1 MKIKDNGEKMSQS
14 RKEFLKTG
22 VAGLAGIGTFTATQV
37 AAKESNEAKKI
48 SNGLSSD
55 KINPIKPVVLSTWIH
70 GIVANE
76 EAWKVLENR
85 GTSLDAVELGVK
97 TAEADPT
104 NQSVGLGGFPDREGR
119 VTLDACIMNHEQQC
133 GSVAFLEHIVHPI
146 SVARKVMEETPHV
159 MLVGKGAL
167 QFAEQQG
174 FKRENL
180 LTEASEK
187 AWRKWLEDSKYAP
200 VINVENHDT
209 IGMLAL
215 DDSGN
220 ISGAC
225 TTSGA
230 AYKMHGRVGDSPIIG
245 AGLYLDNEVGGAVA
259 TGLGEAVIRSAGASV
274 AVELMRQGYTPQQAC
289 DEVIARI
296 ISKEKEPKSLQVGV
310 IALNK
315 QGVVG
320 GSAIHPGFNYAL
332 LSNEH
337 ENGMI
342 DAPHLF
348 EEE

>member
-1 MKIKDNGEKMSQS
+1 MSQS

-22 VAGLAGIGTFTATQV
+22 IAGLAGIGAFRATEV
-37 AAKESNEAKKI
+37 AANKDNLAG
-48 SNGLSSD
+48 NGIIQKNTD
-55 KINPIKPVVLSTWIH
+55 QVNPTKPVVISTWIH
-70 GIVANE
+70 GIKANE
-76 EAWKVLENR
+76 EAWSVL
-85 GTSLDAVELGVK
+85 GKGGSSLDAVELGVK
-97 TAEADPT
+97 TAEADPE

-215 DDSGN
+215 DELGN
-220 ISGAC
+220 LSGAC

-245 AGLYLDNEVGGAVA
+245 AGLYLDNEIGGAVA

-289 DEVIARI
+289 EEVIARI
-296 ISKEKEPKSLQVGV
+296 ISKEKDPKSLQVGV

-315 QGVVG
+315 QGEVG

-332 LSNEH
+332 LSKVH
-337 ENGMI
+337 ENGML

-348 EEE
+348 NVD

>member
-1 MKIKDNGEKMSQS
+1 MAQN
-14 RKEFLKTG
+14 RKQFLQKSL
-22 VAGLAGIGTFTATQV
+22 AGLAGLGSLGMSQV
-37 AAKESNEAKKI
+37 TYETRKTSHEPTKVAQ
-48 SNGLSSD
+48 
-55 KINPIKPVVLSTWIH
+55 KPVVLSTWIH

-76 EAWKVLENR
+76 EAWKILSE
-85 GTSLDAVELGVK
+85 GGSALDAVEVGVK
-97 TAEADPT
+97 TAEADPQ

-159 MLVGKGAL
+159 MLVGAGAL
-167 QFAEQQG
+167 QFAEAQG
-174 FKRENL
+174 FERQNL

-187 AWRKWLEDSKYAP
+187 AWKKWLEDSKYAP

-215 DDSGN
+215 DEKGN
-220 ISGAC
+220 LSGAC

-245 AGLYLDNEVGGAVA
+245 AGLYLDNEVGAAVA

-274 AVELMRQGYTPQQAC
+274 AVELMRQGFSPQEAC
-289 DEVIARI
+289 SEVIARI
-296 ISKEKEPKSLQVGV
+296 IRKEKDPKSLQVGV
-310 IALNK
+310 IALSK
-315 QGVVG
+315 DGQVG

-332 LSNEH
+332 QSH
-337 ENGMI
+337 AHANGMI

-348 EEE
+348 KE

>member
-1 MKIKDNGEKMSQS
+1 MNQS
-14 RKEFLKTG
+14 RKEFLKKG
-22 VAGLAGIGTFTATQV
+22 VAGLAGISAFTAAGVASKGNSLAINALTQM
-37 AAKESNEAKKI
+37 
-48 SNGLSSD
+48 SSD
-55 KINPIKPVVLSTWIH
+55 QVSSIKPVVVSTWIH
-70 GIVANE
+70 GILANE
-76 EAWKVLENR
+76 EAWKVLGNG

-104 NQSVGLGGFPDREGR
+104 NQSVGLGGLPDREGR

-180 LTEASEK
+180 LTEDSEK
-187 AWRKWLEDSKYAP
+187 AWRKWLEDSRYAP

-215 DDSGN
+215 DESGN
-220 ISGAC
+220 LSGAC

-245 AGLYLDNEVGGAVA
+245 AGLYLDNEVGSAVA

-289 DEVIARI
+289 EEVIARI
-296 ISKEKEPKSLQVGV
+296 ISKESNLKSLQVGV

-315 QGVVG
+315 QGQVG

-332 LSNEH
+332 LSKEH
-337 ENGMI
+337 ENRMI

-348 EEE
+348 ETK

>member
-1 MKIKDNGEKMSQS
+1 
-14 RKEFLKTG
+14 
-22 VAGLAGIGTFTATQV
+22 
-37 AAKESNEAKKI
+37 
-48 SNGLSSD
+48 
-55 KINPIKPVVLSTWIH
+55 
-70 GIVANE
+70 
-76 EAWKVLENR
+76 
-85 GTSLDAVELGVK
+85 
-97 TAEADPT
+97 
-104 NQSVGLGGFPDREGR
+104 
-119 VTLDACIMNHEQQC
+119 MNHEQQC

-180 LTEASEK
+180 LTEDSKK
-187 AWRKWLEDSKYAP
+187 AWRKWLEDSRYAP

-215 DDSGN
+215 DESGN
-220 ISGAC
+220 LSGAC

-245 AGLYLDNEVGGAVA
+245 AGLYLDNEVGSAVA

-274 AVELMRQGYTPQQAC
+274 AVELMRQGHTPQQAC
-289 DEVIARI
+289 EEVIARI
-296 ISKEKEPKSLQVGV
+296 ISKESNPKSLQVGV

-315 QGVVG
+315 QGQVG

-332 LSNEH
+332 LSKEH
-337 ENGMI
+337 ENRMI

-348 EEE
+348 ETK

>member
-1 MKIKDNGEKMSQS
+1 MNQS
-14 RKEFLKTG
+14 RKEFLKKG
-22 VAGLAGIGTFTATQV
+22 VAGLAGISAFTAAGVASKGNSLAINALTQM
-37 AAKESNEAKKI
+37 
-48 SNGLSSD
+48 SSD
-55 KINPIKPVVLSTWIH
+55 QVSSIKPVVVSTWIH
-70 GIVANE
+70 GILANE
-76 EAWKVLENR
+76 EAWKVLENG

-104 NQSVGLGGFPDREGR
+104 NQSVGLGGLPDREGR

-180 LTEASEK
+180 LTEDSEK
-187 AWRKWLEDSKYAP
+187 AWRKWLEDSRYAP

-215 DDSGN
+215 DESGN
-220 ISGAC
+220 LSGAC

-245 AGLYLDNEVGGAVA
+245 AGLYLDNEVGSAVA

-289 DEVIARI
+289 EEVIARI
-296 ISKEKEPKSLQVGV
+296 ISKESNPKSLQVGV

-315 QGVVG
+315 QGQVG

-332 LSNEH
+332 LSKEH

-348 EEE
+348 ETK

>member
-1 MKIKDNGEKMSQS
+1 MNQS
-14 RKEFLKTG
+14 RKEFLKKG
-22 VAGLAGIGTFTATQV
+22 IAGLAGISAFTAAEVASKGDSLAINALTQM
-37 AAKESNEAKKI
+37 
-48 SNGLSSD
+48 SSD
-55 KINPIKPVVLSTWIH
+55 QVSSVKPVAVSTWIH
-70 GIVANE
+70 GILANE
-76 EAWKVLENR
+76 EAWKILGNG

-133 GSVAFLEHIVHPI
+133 GSVAFLEHIAHPI

-187 AWRKWLEDSKYAP
+187 AWRKWLEDSRYAP

-215 DDSGN
+215 DESGN
-220 ISGAC
+220 LSGAC

-245 AGLYLDNEVGGAVA
+245 AGLYVDNEVGSAVA

-274 AVELMRQGYTPQQAC
+274 VVELMRQGYTPQQAC
-289 DEVIARI
+289 EEVITRI
-296 ISKEKEPKSLQVGV
+296 ISKESDPKSLQVGI

-315 QGVVG
+315 QGQVG

-332 LSNEH
+332 LSKEH
-337 ENGMI
+337 ENRMI
-342 DAPHLF
+342 DAPPLF
-348 EEE
+348 KTK

>member
-1 MKIKDNGEKMSQS
+1 
-14 RKEFLKTG
+14 
-22 VAGLAGIGTFTATQV
+22 
-37 AAKESNEAKKI
+37 
-48 SNGLSSD
+48 
-55 KINPIKPVVLSTWIH
+55 
-70 GIVANE
+70 
-76 EAWKVLENR
+76 
-85 GTSLDAVELGVK
+85 
-97 TAEADPT
+97 
-104 NQSVGLGGFPDREGR
+104 
-119 VTLDACIMNHEQQC
+119 MNHEQQC

-174 FKRENL
+174 YKRENL

-215 DDSGN
+215 DEFGN
-220 ISGAC
+220 LSGAC

-289 DEVIARI
+289 EEVIARI
-296 ISKEKEPKSLQVGV
+296 ISKEKDPKSLQVGV

-315 QGVVG
+315 QGEVG

-332 LSNEH
+332 LSKVH
-337 ENGMI
+337 ENGMV

-348 EEE
+348 NVD

>member
-1 MKIKDNGEKMSQS
+1 MNQS
-14 RKEFLKTG
+14 RKEFLKKG
-22 VAGLAGIGTFTATQV
+22 VAGLAGISAFTATGV
-37 AAKESNEAKKI
+37 ASKGNSLAINA
-48 SNGLSSD
+48 LTQMSSD
-55 KINPIKPVVLSTWIH
+55 QVSSIKPVVVSTWIH
-70 GIVANE
+70 GILANE
-76 EAWKVLENR
+76 EAWKVLGNG

-104 NQSVGLGGFPDREGR
+104 NQSVGLGGLPDREGR

-180 LTEASEK
+180 LTEDSEK
-187 AWRKWLEDSKYAP
+187 AWRKWLEDSRYAP

-215 DDSGN
+215 DESGN
-220 ISGAC
+220 LSGAC

-245 AGLYLDNEVGGAVA
+245 AGLYLDNEVGSAVA

-289 DEVIARI
+289 EEVIARI
-296 ISKEKEPKSLQVGV
+296 ISKESNPKSLQVGV

-315 QGVVG
+315 QGQVG

-332 LSNEH
+332 LSKEH

-348 EEE
+348 ETK

>member
-1 MKIKDNGEKMSQS
+1 MNQS
-14 RKEFLKTG
+14 RKEFLKKG
-22 VAGLAGIGTFTATQV
+22 VAGLAGIGAFRGAKV
-37 AAKESNEAKKI
+37 AAKGDSLAINA
-48 SNGLSSD
+48 LTQMSSD
-55 KINPIKPVVLSTWIH
+55 QVSSIKPVVVSTWIH
-70 GIVANE
+70 GILANE
-76 EAWKVLENR
+76 EAWKVLGNG

-187 AWRKWLEDSKYAP
+187 AWRKWLEDSRYAP

-215 DDSGN
+215 DELGN
-220 ISGAC
+220 LSGAC

-245 AGLYLDNEVGGAVA
+245 AGLYLDNEVGSAVA

-289 DEVIARI
+289 EEVIARI
-296 ISKEKEPKSLQVGV
+296 ISKENDPKSLQVGV
-310 IALNK
+310 IALDK
-315 QGVVG
+315 QGQVG

-332 LSNEH
+332 LSKEH
-337 ENGMI
+337 ENRMI
-342 DAPHLF
+342 DAPYLF
-348 EEE
+348 ETK

>member
-1 MKIKDNGEKMSQS
+1 MSQS

-22 VAGLAGIGTFTATQV
+22 IAGLAGIGAFRATEV
-37 AAKESNEAKKI
+37 AANKDNLAG
-48 SNGLSSD
+48 NGIIQKNTDQVS
-55 KINPIKPVVLSTWIH
+55 PTKPVVISTWIH
-70 GIVANE
+70 GIKANE
-76 EAWKVLENR
+76 EAWSVL
-85 GTSLDAVELGVK
+85 GKGGSSLDAVELGVK
-97 TAEADPT
+97 TAEADPE

-215 DDSGN
+215 DELGN
-220 ISGAC
+220 LSGAC

-245 AGLYLDNEVGGAVA
+245 AGLYLDNEIGGAVA

-289 DEVIARI
+289 EEVIARI
-296 ISKEKEPKSLQVGV
+296 ISKEKDPKSLQVGV

-315 QGVVG
+315 QGEVG

-332 LSNEH
+332 LSKVH
-337 ENGMI
+337 ENGML

-348 EEE
+348 NVD

>member
-1 MKIKDNGEKMSQS
+1 MSQS

-22 VAGLAGIGTFTATQV
+22 IAGLAGIGAFRATEV
-37 AAKESNEAKKI
+37 AANKDNLAG
-48 SNGLSSD
+48 NGIIQKNTD
-55 KINPIKPVVLSTWIH
+55 QVNPTKPVVISTWIH
-70 GIVANE
+70 GIKANE
-76 EAWKVLENR
+76 EAWSVL
-85 GTSLDAVELGVK
+85 GKGGSSLDAVELGVK
-97 TAEADPT
+97 TAEADPE

-215 DDSGN
+215 DELGN
-220 ISGAC
+220 LSGAC

-245 AGLYLDNEVGGAVA
+245 AGLYLDNEIGGAVA

-274 AVELMRQGYTPQQAC
+274 AVELMRQAYTPQQAC
-289 DEVIARI
+289 EEVIARI
-296 ISKEKEPKSLQVGV
+296 ISKEKDPKSLQVGV

-315 QGVVG
+315 QGEVG

-332 LSNEH
+332 LSKVH
-337 ENGMI
+337 ENGML

-348 EEE
+348 NVD

>member
-1 MKIKDNGEKMSQS
+1 MSQS

-22 VAGLAGIGTFTATQV
+22 MAGLAGIGAFRAAEAATNQD
-37 AAKESNEAKKI
+37 NWGG
-48 SNGLSSD
+48 NGITQKNTD
-55 KINPIKPVVLSTWIH
+55 QNNATKPVVISTWIH
-70 GIVANE
+70 GIKANE
-76 EAWKVLENR
+76 EAWNVLGN
-85 GTSLDAVELGVK
+85 GGSSLDAVELGVK
-97 TAEADPT
+97 TAEADPE

-174 FKRENL
+174 YKRENL

-215 DDSGN
+215 DEFGN
-220 ISGAC
+220 LSGAC

-289 DEVIARI
+289 EEVIARI
-296 ISKEKEPKSLQVGV
+296 ISKEKDPKSLQVGV

-315 QGVVG
+315 QGEVG

-332 LSNEH
+332 LSKVH
-337 ENGMI
+337 ENGMV

-348 EEE
+348 NVD

>member
-1 MKIKDNGEKMSQS
+1 MSQS

-22 VAGLAGIGTFTATQV
+22 IAGLAGIGAFRATEV
-37 AAKESNEAKKI
+37 AANKDNLAG
-48 SNGLSSD
+48 NGIIQKNTDQVS
-55 KINPIKPVVLSTWIH
+55 PTKPVVISTWIH
-70 GIVANE
+70 GIKANE
-76 EAWKVLENR
+76 EAWSVL
-85 GTSLDAVELGVK
+85 GKGGSSLDAVELGVK
-97 TAEADPT
+97 TAESDPE

-146 SVARKVMEETPHV
+146 SVARKVMEGTPHV

-215 DDSGN
+215 DELGN
-220 ISGAC
+220 LSGAC

-245 AGLYLDNEVGGAVA
+245 AGLYLDNEIGGAVA

-289 DEVIARI
+289 EEVIARI
-296 ISKEKEPKSLQVGV
+296 ISKEKDPKSLQVGV

-315 QGVVG
+315 QGEVG

-332 LSNEH
+332 LSKVH
-337 ENGMI
+337 ENGML

-348 EEE
+348 NVD

>member
-1 MKIKDNGEKMSQS
+1 MNQS
-14 RKEFLKTG
+14 RKEFLKKG
-22 VAGLAGIGTFTATQV
+22 VAGLAGIGAFRDAEV
-37 AAKESNEAKKI
+37 AAKGDSLAINA
-48 SNGLSSD
+48 LTQMSSD
-55 KINPIKPVVLSTWIH
+55 QVSSVKPVVVSTWIH
-70 GIVANE
+70 GILANE
-76 EAWKVLENR
+76 EAWKVLGNG

-187 AWRKWLEDSKYAP
+187 AWRKWLEDSRYAP

-215 DDSGN
+215 DELGN
-220 ISGAC
+220 LSGAC

-245 AGLYLDNEVGGAVA
+245 AGLYLDNEVGSAVA

-289 DEVIARI
+289 EEVIARI
-296 ISKEKEPKSLQVGV
+296 ISKENDPKSLQVGV
-310 IALNK
+310 IALDK
-315 QGVVG
+315 QGQVG

-332 LSNEH
+332 LSKEH
-337 ENGMI
+337 ENRMI
-342 DAPHLF
+342 DAPYLF
-348 EEE
+348 ETK

>member
-1 MKIKDNGEKMSQS
+1 MNQS
-14 RKEFLKTG
+14 RKEFLKKS
-22 VAGLAGIGTFTATQV
+22 VAGLAGIGAFRDAEV
-37 AAKESNEAKKI
+37 AAKGDSLAINA
-48 SNGLSSD
+48 LTQMSSD
-55 KINPIKPVVLSTWIH
+55 QVSSVKPVVVSTWIH
-70 GIVANE
+70 GILANE
-76 EAWKVLENR
+76 EAWKVLGNG

-187 AWRKWLEDSKYAP
+187 AWRKWLEDSRYAP

-215 DDSGN
+215 DELGN
-220 ISGAC
+220 LSGAC

-245 AGLYLDNEVGGAVA
+245 AGLYLDNEVGSAVA

-289 DEVIARI
+289 EEVIARI
-296 ISKEKEPKSLQVGV
+296 ISKENDPKSLQVGV
-310 IALNK
+310 IALDK
-315 QGVVG
+315 QGQVG

-332 LSNEH
+332 LSKEH
-337 ENGMI
+337 ENRMI
-342 DAPHLF
+342 DAPYLF
-348 EEE
+348 ETK

>member
-1 MKIKDNGEKMSQS
+1 MSQS

-22 VAGLAGIGTFTATQV
+22 IAGLAGIGAFRATEV
-37 AAKESNEAKKI
+37 AANKDNLAG
-48 SNGLSSD
+48 NGIIQKNTDQVS
-55 KINPIKPVVLSTWIH
+55 PTKPVVISTWIH
-70 GIVANE
+70 GIKANE
-76 EAWKVLENR
+76 EAWSVL
-85 GTSLDAVELGVK
+85 GKGGSSLDAVELGVK
-97 TAEADPT
+97 TAESDPE

-215 DDSGN
+215 DELGN
-220 ISGAC
+220 LSGAC

-245 AGLYLDNEVGGAVA
+245 AGLYLDNEIGGAVA

-289 DEVIARI
+289 EEVIARI
-296 ISKEKEPKSLQVGV
+296 ISKEKDPKSLQVGV

-315 QGVVG
+315 QGEVG

-332 LSNEH
+332 LSKVH
-337 ENGMI
+337 ENGML

-348 EEE
+348 NVD

>member
-1 MKIKDNGEKMSQS
+1 MSQS

-22 VAGLAGIGTFTATQV
+22 IAGLAGIGAFRATEV
-37 AAKESNEAKKI
+37 AANKDNLAG
-48 SNGLSSD
+48 NGIILKNTDQVS
-55 KINPIKPVVLSTWIH
+55 PTKPVVISTWIH
-70 GIVANE
+70 GIKANE
-76 EAWKVLENR
+76 EAWSVL
-85 GTSLDAVELGVK
+85 GKGGSSLDAVELGVK
-97 TAEADPT
+97 TAESDPE

-215 DDSGN
+215 DELGN
-220 ISGAC
+220 LSGAC

-245 AGLYLDNEVGGAVA
+245 AGLYLDNEIGGAVA

-289 DEVIARI
+289 EEVIARI
-296 ISKEKEPKSLQVGV
+296 ISKEKDPKSLQVGV

-315 QGVVG
+315 QGEVG

-332 LSNEH
+332 LSKVH
-337 ENGMI
+337 ENGVL

-348 EEE
+348 NVD

>member
-1 MKIKDNGEKMSQS
+1 MNQS
-14 RKEFLKTG
+14 RKEFLKKG
-22 VAGLAGIGTFTATQV
+22 VAGLAGISAFRGAEV
-37 AAKESNEAKKI
+37 AAKGDSLAINA
-48 SNGLSSD
+48 STQMSSD
-55 KINPIKPVVLSTWIH
+55 QVSSEKPVVVSTWIH
-70 GIVANE
+70 GILANE
-76 EAWKVLENR
+76 EAWKVLGNG

-104 NQSVGLGGFPDREGR
+104 NQSVGLGGFPDREGK

-187 AWRKWLEDSKYAP
+187 AWRKWLEDSRYAP

-209 IGMLAL
+209 IGMLAIDEL
-215 DDSGN
+215 GN
-220 ISGAC
+220 LSGAC

-245 AGLYLDNEVGGAVA
+245 AGLYLDNEVGSAVA

-289 DEVIARI
+289 EEVIARI
-296 ISKEKEPKSLQVGV
+296 ISKENDPKSLQVGV
-310 IALNK
+310 IALDK
-315 QGVVG
+315 QGQVG

-332 LSNEH
+332 LSKGH
-337 ENGMI
+337 ENRMI

-348 EEE
+348 ETK

>member
-1 MKIKDNGEKMSQS
+1 MNQS
-14 RKEFLKTG
+14 RKEFLKKG
-22 VAGLAGIGTFTATQV
+22 VAGLAGIGAFRGAKV
-37 AAKESNEAKKI
+37 AAKGDSSAINA
-48 SNGLSSD
+48 LTQMSSD
-55 KINPIKPVVLSTWIH
+55 QVSSVKPVVVSTWIH
-70 GIVANE
+70 GILANE
-76 EAWKVLENR
+76 EAWKVLGNG

-187 AWRKWLEDSKYAP
+187 AWRKWLEDSRYAP

-215 DDSGN
+215 DELGN
-220 ISGAC
+220 LSGAC

-245 AGLYLDNEVGGAVA
+245 AGLYLDNEVGSAVA

-289 DEVIARI
+289 EEVIARI
-296 ISKEKEPKSLQVGV
+296 ISKESNPKSLQVGV

-315 QGVVG
+315 QGQVG

-332 LSNEH
+332 LSKEH
-337 ENGMI
+337 ENRMI

-348 EEE
+348 ETK

>member
-1 MKIKDNGEKMSQS
+1 M
-14 RKEFLKTG
+14 
-22 VAGLAGIGTFTATQV
+22 AGLVGIGAFRAAEAATNQDNLGGDGITQ
-37 AAKESNEAKKI
+37 KNTDQ
-48 SNGLSSD
+48 N
-55 KINPIKPVVLSTWIH
+55 NPTKPVVISTWIH
-70 GIVANE
+70 GIKANE
-76 EAWKVLENR
+76 EAWNVLGN
-85 GTSLDAVELGVK
+85 GGSSLDAVELGVK
-97 TAEADPT
+97 TAEADPE

-174 FKRENL
+174 YKRENL

-215 DDSGN
+215 DEFGN
-220 ISGAC
+220 LSGAC

-289 DEVIARI
+289 EEVIARI
-296 ISKEKEPKSLQVGV
+296 ISKEKDPKSLQVGV

-315 QGVVG
+315 QGEVG

-332 LSNEH
+332 LSKVH
-337 ENGMI
+337 ENGMV

-348 EEE
+348 NVD

>member
-1 MKIKDNGEKMSQS
+1 MSQS

-22 VAGLAGIGTFTATQV
+22 IAGLAGIGAFRATEV
-37 AAKESNEAKKI
+37 AANKDNLAG
-48 SNGLSSD
+48 NGIIQKNTD
-55 KINPIKPVVLSTWIH
+55 QVNPTKPVVISTWIH
-70 GIVANE
+70 GIKANE
-76 EAWKVLENR
+76 EAWSVL
-85 GTSLDAVELGVK
+85 GKGGSSLDAVELGVK
-97 TAEADPT
+97 TAEADPE

-215 DDSGN
+215 DELGN
-220 ISGAC
+220 LSGAC

-245 AGLYLDNEVGGAVA
+245 AGLYLDNEIGGAVA

-289 DEVIARI
+289 EEVIARI

-315 QGVVG
+315 QGEVG

-332 LSNEH
+332 LSKVH
-337 ENGMI
+337 ENGML

-348 EEE
+348 NVD